1 MKTLL
6 RIFLVLFVL
15 LILAVGIA
23 YITVTRP
30 AFQKKLVES
39 KLPVGSSIKFVR
51 ISSRSIELTDLR
63 LQLEDGTTAKLE
75 SLRSDFSPLA
85 VILSDRIELR
95 GLKVEGLVINL
106 PESNTAT
113 ADKDNLSAKDS
124 RTVNYAPI
132 KTASPA
138 AEAPRSLTDPL
149 YALSE
154 IGLLF
159 DIDSIDLKVSLIDA
173 SSNRYTLEVNGGR
186 IAPGSH
192 TSLEAKLKLEAK
204 QALKGG
210 LRDFGSNIHLDFTQ
224 KQTGGFDSF
233 HLESFT
239 ACSGVDGSNLL
250 SISQTLDLVIKGIE
264 ETAEIALSFKADLPQ
279 PEFFAPEL
287 VQVPGLSL
295 QGDLNGSVQGAALTL
310 EKADLAAAS
319 NDTTVATIKLKRA
332 LSLRPEQNLVGE
344 LMQVNFTNL
353 PLAWINPWLGDGM
366 QLSGEAFS
374 GKIVLSA
381 EESGAL
387 EVKTDA
393 PIEFAAFSLSQNQ
406 QALLDNVTLR
416 MNPSIR
422 FEAAQ
427 SIRFDLGAF
436 QLLDPYGELIS
447 GSASASKSK
456 SADASPLAGLVAKA
470 RLKLGL
476 SELLQQPA
484 LAGMARILAGQ
495 AKIEFDLKGAAEY
508 PLQLQAVVTG
518 LRARDF
524 PGTRQDYRLAAQLKQ
539 TSEGVYAIGSNL
551 QAGSER
557 RPSTRLQLAGHVYT
571 EQKPLPFKF
580 SLTSPRVSQGDIEL
594 LMAALVTKESAVS
607 APSLSTL
614 APRIDSPSA
623 RSTPH
628 VAEPKTQR
636 PPWAELD
643 GEVSIKVE
651 ELALQSGQSLTG
663 LKAEVRISEALLLV
677 KDITASLKGGG
688 LVGQANVS
696 YDPIQNQAYRVA
708 SSFVFK
714 NIDPSLFS
722 KRSYS
727 QFPVQGLFDGQF
739 KFAGSGHTLQ
749 QSVEDSEGDLNITGR
764 NGVLT
769 AFELDNRS
777 QLGLIGAGILGQSLN
792 RPGITAMAQAIPY
805 FKDMKFEKFT
815 LELIRG
821 QDKKVRI
828 PELKF
833 MGDHLS
839 ITGQGVIAA
848 GTLGEMLDH
857 PLDLTLILGAKGR
870 LIDYLETLQL
880 LGSKTSEDGFRIW
893 NQAIQIGGSLGDP
906 NTSALKDLLNDAAR
920 RALDKPKKIRAV
932 RTPLMPTEGGEVLPG
947 QNNPGEQAPSEDRE
961 KSKEEELRD
970 DIEMGLELLK
980 SVLG

>member
-15 LILAVGIA
+15 LILAVGVA

-39 KLPVGSSIKFVR
+39 KLPAGSSIKFVQ
-51 ISSRSIELTDLR
+51 ITTRSIELTDLR
-63 LQLEDGTTAKLE
+63 LQLADGTTAKLE

-85 VILSDRIELR
+85 VILSDIIELR
-95 GLKVEGLVINL
+95 GLKVEGLVVKL

-113 ADKDNLSAKDS
+113 VNKDNPSAKDN
-124 RTVNYAPI
+124 TTINYAPI

-138 AEAPRSLTDPL
+138 AEVPSSATDAL

-159 DIDSIDLKVSLIDA
+159 DIDSIDLNASLIDA
-173 SSNRYTLEVNGGR
+173 SSKRYTLEVNAGR
-186 IAPGSH
+186 IAPGSQ

-210 LRDFGSNIHLDFTQ
+210 LKDFDSNIHLVFTQ
-224 KQTGGFDSF
+224 KQTGGFDSV
-233 HLESFT
+233 HAESFT

-250 SISQTLDLVIKGIE
+250 SISQTLDLVINGIE

-279 PEFFAPEL
+279 PEFFVPEL
-287 VQVPGLSL
+287 VQLQGLSL
-295 QGDLNGSVQGAALTL
+295 QGELNGSAQGAALTL

-319 NDTTVATIKLKRA
+319 NGTTVASIKLKRA
-332 LSLRPEQNLVGE
+332 LSLSAEQKLVGE
-344 LMQVNFTNL
+344 LMQVNFINL

-366 QLSGEAFS
+366 QLSGQALS
-374 GKIVLSA
+374 GMIVLSG

-387 EVKTDA
+387 EVKTRA
-393 PIEFAAFSLSQNQ
+393 PVEFGAFSLSQNQ
-406 QALLDNVTLR
+406 QPLLDNVTLR

-422 FEAAQ
+422 LEAAQ

-436 QLLDPYGELIS
+436 QLLDRYGELIS
-447 GSASASKSK
+447 GSASGSKSE
-456 SADASPLAGLVAKA
+456 STDASPLSGLVAKA
-470 RLKLGL
+470 RFDLGL
-476 SELLQQPA
+476 PGLLQQPA
-484 LAGMARILAGQ
+484 LAGMASILAGQ
-495 AKIEFDLKGAAEY
+495 AKVEFDLNGAAEY

-518 LRARDF
+518 LRARDL

-539 TSEGVYAIGSNL
+539 TSGGAYALGSNL

-557 RPSTRLQLAGHVYT
+557 RPSTSLQLAGQVYT

-580 SLTSPRVSQGDIEL
+580 SLTSPRVSQGDIDL
-594 LMAALVTKESAVS
+594 LMAALVAKESAVS
-607 APSLSTL
+607 APSFNTL
-614 APRIDSPSA
+614 APRVDRPSA
-623 RSTPH
+623 RSIPR

-636 PPWAELD
+636 PPWADLN

-651 ELALQSGQSLTG
+651 ELALQSGQVLTG
-663 LKAEVRISEALLLV
+663 LKAQIRISEALLLV

-688 LVGQANVS
+688 LVGQANVT
-696 YDPIQNQAYRVA
+696 YDPIQNRAYRVA

-714 NIDPSLFS
+714 NVDPSLFS
-722 KRSYS
+722 KRTHSK
-727 QFPVQGLFDGQF
+727 FPVQGLFDGQF
-739 KFAGSGHTLQ
+739 KFAGSGHTLKQ
-749 QSVEDSEGDLNITGR
+749 AVEDSEGDLNITGR

-805 FKDMKFEKFT
+805 FKDMKFESFT

-828 PELKF
+828 PELRF
-833 MGDHLS
+833 MGDNLS
-839 ITGQGVIAA
+839 IKGQGVIAA

-880 LGSKTSEDGFRIW
+880 LGTKTSEDGFRIW

-906 NTSALKDLLNDAAR
+906 DTSALKDLLNNAAR
-920 RALDKPKKIRAV
+920 RALDKPKKTRAA
-932 RTPLMPTEGGEVLPG
+932 RTPAPPTEGGEVLPG
-947 QNNPGEQAPSEDRE
+947 QNNPSEQAPSEERE

>member
-39 KLPVGSSIKFVR
+39 KLPEGSSIKFVR
-51 ISSRSIELTDLR
+51 ITSSSIELTDLK
-63 LQLEDGTTAKLE
+63 LQLVDGTTAKLD
-75 SLRSDFSPLA
+75 SLRSDFSPLSL
-85 VILSDRIELR
+85 ILSDMIELR
-95 GLKVEGLVINL
+95 GLKVDGLVVNL
-106 PESNTAT
+106 PEINTST
-113 ADKDNLSAKDS
+113 AASVNLPANDS
-124 RTVNYAPI
+124 VSTNDAPA

-138 AEAPRSLTDPL
+138 AQATSSLTDAL

-154 IGLLF
+154 IRLLF
-159 DIDSIDLKVSLIDA
+159 DIDSLDLNGLFID
-173 SSNRYTLEVNGGR
+173 SSGNRFVLAVIADH
-186 IAPGSH
+186 IAPGSQ
-192 TSLEAKLKLEAK
+192 TRLEAKFKLESK
-204 QALKGG
+204 QALQGG
-210 LRDFGSNIHLDFTQ
+210 LQDFDSNIHLVFTQ
-224 KQTGGFDSF
+224 KQSGGFDSVRA
-233 HLESFT
+233 ESFT
-239 ACSGVDGSNLL
+239 SVSDVDGSSLL
-250 SISQTLDLVIKGIE
+250 SITQTLDLSINGFE
-264 ETAEIALSFKADLPQ
+264 ETAEIALSFNVDLPH
-279 PEFFAPEL
+279 PEVFEPDLVEL
-287 VQVPGLSL
+287 QGLSL
-295 QGDLNGSVQGAALTL
+295 QGELNGFAQGVALTL
-310 EKADLAAAS
+310 ETADVIVAS
-319 NDTTVATIKLKRA
+319 NGAPVVSIKLNQA
-332 LSLRPEQNLVGE
+332 INLGLEQKFVGE
-344 LMQVNFTNL
+344 LVQINLINL
-353 PLAWINPWLGDGM
+353 PLEWINPWLGDGM

-524 PGTRQDYRLAAQLKQ
+524 PGSRQDYRLAAQLKK
-539 TSEGVYAIGSNL
+539 TSGGAYAFGSNL
-551 QAGSER
+551 QAGSEN
-557 RPSTRLQLAGHVYT
+557 RPSTSLQLTGHIYT
-571 EQKPLPFKF
+571 ELEPLPFKF
-580 SLTSPRVSQGDIEL
+580 SLSSPRVSQGDIDL
-594 LMAALVTKESAVS
+594 LIAALLTNDSVAS
-607 APSLSTL
+607 APTYS
-614 APRIDSPSA
+614 APASSA
-623 RSTPH
+623 
-628 VAEPKTQR
+628 AETKTQR
-636 PPWAELD
+636 PQWADLD
-643 GEVSIKVE
+643 GEVSVEVE
-651 ELALQSGQSLTG
+651 ELAFQSGQVITE
-663 LKAEVRISEALLLV
+663 LKAQVKVSEALLSV
-677 KDITASLKGGG
+677 KEITATLKGGG
-688 LVGQANVS
+688 LVGDANIA
-696 YDPIQNQAYRVA
+696 YDPIQNPAYRVA

-714 NIDPSLFS
+714 NVDPSLFS
-722 KRSYS
+722 KSSYNK
-727 QFPVQGLFDGQF
+727 FPIQGLFEGQL
-739 KFAGSGHTLQ
+739 KFAGSGDTLEEA
-749 QSVEDSEGDLNITGR
+749 SEDSEGHLRITGR
-764 NGVLT
+764 NGLVT
-769 AFELDNRS
+769 AFELDSRS
-777 QLGLIGAGILGQSLN
+777 QLGLLGAGILGQSLN
-792 RPGITAMAQAIPY
+792 RPGITAMAQAVPY
-805 FKDMKFEKFT
+805 FKDIKFESFT
-815 LELIRG
+815 LEIVRG
-821 QDKKVRI
+821 KDKQVRI
-828 PELKF
+828 PALNL
-833 MGDHLS
+833 MGDNLNIS
-839 ITGQGVIAA
+839 GQGVIAA
-848 GTLGEMLDH
+848 GNLGELLEQ